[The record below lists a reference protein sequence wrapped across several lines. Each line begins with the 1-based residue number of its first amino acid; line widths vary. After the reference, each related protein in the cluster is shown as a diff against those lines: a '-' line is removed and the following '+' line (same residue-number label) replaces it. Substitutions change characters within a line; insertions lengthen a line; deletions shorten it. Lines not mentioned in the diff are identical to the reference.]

1 MRPSICRLPPAC
13 HRLDPMRLLE
23 RYVLVELL
31 RVFGILVTIATS
43 LLVFVGV
50 FGQAKEHDLGYWQIF
65 QILPFVLP
73 MLLPYTIPATL
84 LLSACVVYGR
94 MAGDNEIIAARA
106 AGISV
111 MVLMWPSFFLAGALS
126 VLSLLISD
134 QVIPWA
140 SSNIERVITLAME
153 DIFIDRLRTQ
163 SQINVRESGLSI
175 TVTGVRDRTLVE
187 PVIRYTPRGGKTI
200 TVQASEARLTF
211 DLPKQVALLELR
223 GAQSNLPGEHNSLY
237 LERDKYAFP
246 LPKQSRT
253 LRGSNLSI
261 RNLQNEMKRA
271 DEARRK
277 ANQAQ
282 AVESAFALATGNFER
297 LNEIDFIQLQYH
309 AATAKDTKLRLNSD
323 LHNRFAMAVSCLFFV
338 LLGSP
343 FAIVMARKQILTCF
357 LFCFLPILT
366 VYYPITM
373 MTQNLSK
380 IGTLD
385 PSWAVWS
392 ANGVMGLAATYFMR
406 RVMHT

>member
-1 MRPSICRLPPAC
+1 
-13 HRLDPMRLLE
+13 MRLLE
-23 RYVLVELL
+23 RYVLGELL

-65 QILPFVLP
+65 QILPYVLP

-84 LLSACVVYGR
+84 LLSVCVVYGR
-94 MAGDNEIIAARA
+94 MAGDNEIIASRA

-111 MVLMWPSFFLAGALS
+111 MVLMWPSFFLAG
-126 VLSLLISD
+126 VLSLLSLLVSD
-134 QVIPWA
+134 QIIPWS

-163 SQINVRESGLSI
+163 FQINVRESGISI
-175 TVTGVRDRTLVE
+175 TVTGVRDRTLIE
-187 PVIRYTPRGGKTI
+187 PVIRYTPRGSNGKSI

-211 DLPKQVALLELR
+211 DLPKQVAWLELR
-223 GAQSNLPGEHNSLY
+223 GAQSNLAGEKQTLY
-237 LERDKYAFP
+237 LERDRYPFP
-246 LPKQSRT
+246 LPKRSRA
-253 LRGSNLSI
+253 LRGSNMSV
-261 RNLQNEMKRA
+261 RELQEEMARA
-271 DEARRK
+271 DEDRRK
-277 ANQAQ
+277 AQKAQ
-282 AVESAFALATGNFER
+282 AVEAAFALATGNIER
-297 LNEIDFIQLQYH
+297 LSEPEFARYENRIV
-309 AATAKDTKLRLNSD
+309 AGKDSKLRLNSD

-343 FAIVMARKQILTCF
+343 FAIVMARKQLLTSF

-392 ANGVMGLAATYFMR
+392 ANGVMGLAAAYFMR
-406 RVMHT
+406 RVMQT

>member
-1 MRPSICRLPPAC
+1 
-13 HRLDPMRLLE
+13 MRLLE
-23 RYVLVELL
+23 RYVLGELL

-106 AGISV
+106 AGINV
-111 MVLMWPSFFLAGALS
+111 MVLMWPSFFLGGVLS
-126 VLSLLISD
+126 ILSLLVSD

-163 SQINVRESGLSI
+163 FQINVRESGISI
-175 TVTGVRDRTLVE
+175 TVTGVRDRTLIE
-187 PVIRYTPRGGKTI
+187 PVIRYTPRGGNGKAI

-211 DLPKQVALLELR
+211 DLPRQVAWLELR
-223 GAQSNLPGEHNSLY
+223 GAQSNLAGEQQTLY
-237 LERDKYAFP
+237 LEHDRYPFP
-246 LPKQSRT
+246 LPKRNQA

-261 RNLQNEMKRA
+261 RNLQEEMIRA
-271 DEARRK
+271 ENARRK
-277 ANQAQ
+277 AQQSQ
-282 AVESAFALATGNFER
+282 AVEAAFALVTGNFDRMSEP
-297 LNEIDFIQLQYH
+297 EFIQYEH
-309 AATAKDTKLRLNSD
+309 YAAMGKDSKLRLNSD

-380 IGTLD
+380 IGALD

-406 RVMHT
+406 RVMHN

>member
-1 MRPSICRLPPAC
+1 
-13 HRLDPMRLLE
+13 MRLLE
-23 RYVLVELL
+23 RYVLGELL

-65 QILPFVLP
+65 QILPYVLP

-94 MAGDNEIIAARA
+94 MAGDNEIIASRA

-111 MVLMWPSFFLAGALS
+111 MVLMWPSFFLAG
-126 VLSLLISD
+126 VLSLLSLIVSD
-134 QVIPWA
+134 QVIPWS

-163 SQINVRESGLSI
+163 FQINVRESGISI
-175 TVTGVRDRTLVE
+175 TVTGVRDRTLIE
-187 PVIRYTPRGGKTI
+187 PVIRYTPRGGNGKSI

-211 DLPKQVALLELR
+211 DLPKQVAWLELR
-223 GAQSNLPGEHNSLY
+223 GAQSNLAGEQQTLY
-237 LERDKYAFP
+237 LERDRYPFP
-246 LPKQSRT
+246 LPKRNRA
-253 LRGSNLSI
+253 LRGSNMSV
-261 RNLQNEMKRA
+261 RELQEEMSRA
-271 DEARRK
+271 DEDRRK
-277 ANQAQ
+277 AQKAQ
-282 AVESAFALATGNFER
+282 AVEAAFALATGNIER
-297 LNEIDFIQLQYH
+297 LSEPEFARYENRIV
-309 AATAKDTKLRLNSD
+309 AGKDSKLRLNSD

-343 FAIVMARKQILTCF
+343 FAIVMARKQLLTSF

-392 ANGVMGLAATYFMR
+392 ANGVMGLAAAYFMR
-406 RVMHT
+406 RVMQT

>member
-1 MRPSICRLPPAC
+1 
-13 HRLDPMRLLE
+13 MRLLE
-23 RYVLVELL
+23 RYVAGELL
-31 RVFGILVTIATS
+31 KVFGILVTIATS

-94 MAGDNEIIAARA
+94 MAGDNEIIASRA
-106 AGISV
+106 AGVNV
-111 MVLMWPSFFLAGALS
+111 MVLMWPSFFLGGVLS
-126 VLSLLISD
+126 VVSLLVSD

-163 SQINVRESGLSI
+163 SQINLREAGVTI
-175 TVTGVRDRTLVE
+175 TVTGVRDRTLIE
-187 PVIRYTPRGGKTI
+187 PVIRYAPRGGKAI
-200 TVQASEARLTF
+200 TVQASEARLSF
-211 DLPKQVALLELR
+211 DLTRQLAWLELW
-223 GAQSNLPGEHNSLY
+223 GAHSNLPGQQQHTLY
-237 LERDKYAFP
+237 LKYDRYAFP
-246 LPKQSRT
+246 LPKRSRT

-261 RNLQNEMKRA
+261 RDIQNEIDKA
-271 DEARRK
+271 DVERVDAER
-277 ANQAQ
+277 AQ
-282 AVESAFALATGNFER
+282 AVEAVFALSTGDFER
-297 LNEIDFIQLQYH
+297 LNDPEFLKHEFRIY
-309 AATAKDTKLRLNSD
+309 ASKDSKLRLASD

-343 FAIVMARKQILTCF
+343 FAIIMARKQILTSF

-385 PSWAVWS
+385 PAWAVWS
-392 ANGVMGLAATYFMR
+392 ANGVMGIAASYFMR
-406 RVMHT
+406 RVLTN

>member
-1 MRPSICRLPPAC
+1 
-13 HRLDPMRLLE
+13 MRLLE
-23 RYVLVELL
+23 RYVLGELL

-65 QILPFVLP
+65 QILPYVLP

-94 MAGDNEIIAARA
+94 MAGDNEIIASRA

-111 MVLMWPSFFLAGALS
+111 MVLMWPSFFLAG
-126 VLSLLISD
+126 VLSLLSLIVSD
-134 QVIPWA
+134 QVIPWS

-163 SQINVRESGLSI
+163 FQINVRESGISI
-175 TVTGVRDRTLVE
+175 TVTGVRDRTLIE
-187 PVIRYTPRGGKTI
+187 PVIRYTPRGGNGKSI

-211 DLPKQVALLELR
+211 DLPKQVAWLELR
-223 GAQSNLPGEHNSLY
+223 GAQSNLAGEQQTLY
-237 LERDKYAFP
+237 LERDRYPFP
-246 LPKQSRT
+246 LPKRNRA
-253 LRGSNLSI
+253 LRGSNMSV
-261 RNLQNEMKRA
+261 RELQEEMARA
-271 DEARRK
+271 DEDRRK
-277 ANQAQ
+277 AQKAQ
-282 AVESAFALATGNFER
+282 AVEAAFALATGNIER
-297 LNEIDFIQLQYH
+297 LSEPEFARYENRIV
-309 AATAKDTKLRLNSD
+309 AGKDSKLRLNSD

-343 FAIVMARKQILTCF
+343 FAIVMARKQLLTSF

-392 ANGVMGLAATYFMR
+392 ANGVMGLAAAYFMR
-406 RVMHT
+406 RVMQT